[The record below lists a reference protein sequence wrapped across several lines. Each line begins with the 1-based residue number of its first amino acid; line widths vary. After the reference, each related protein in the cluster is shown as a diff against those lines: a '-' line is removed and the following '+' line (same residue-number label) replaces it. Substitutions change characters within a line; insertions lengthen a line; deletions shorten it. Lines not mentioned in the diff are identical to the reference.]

1 MKETKLI
8 RQKYPNPK
16 YMDITNSVNL
26 GSFIKSIWKINS
38 IKGVNFKRN
47 IVSLNKKDESK
58 VVNFFNLIMYS
69 CI

>member
-26 GSFIKSIWKINS
+26 GSFIKKHMKN
-38 IKGVNFKRN
+38 KFNKRGK
-47 IVSLNKKDESK
+47 VLKKYCVIE
-58 VVNFFNLIMYS
+58 
-69 CI
+69 